1 MKSELSK
8 KKKIIITAVVIILVA
23 AIATAIGVA
32 CSKKPSDTDDSQTQT
47 VMVEVTDENG
57 EAVTNADGE
66 VVTKA
71 EEVKDKTNGEKKSP
85 TDNKDNETNDGKNNS
100 NSGNNNSNKKDES
113 TTEPLTEYTTINS
126 DGKIELPDVSLD
138 GLVTASYAL
147 LTLQEYYGD
156 AYVVNYDLPNNS
168 GTKMAFA
175 IFKAGKDK
183 TNIVCTVT
191 VDEETGETIQTDKK
205 GNKTDITDKVD
216 YGQEKQ

>member
-1 MKSELSK
+1 MKIDNK
-8 KKKIIITAVVIILVA
+8 KKKIIIIAAVIILVA
-23 AIATAIGVA
+23 AIATTVGVL
-32 CSKKPSDTDDSQTQT
+32 CSKKAKQSENTESQTVT
-47 VMVEVTDENG
+47 VDVTDENG
-57 EAVTNADGE
+57 EIVTDENGE
-66 VVTKA
+66 IVTKT
-71 EEVKDKTNGEKKSP
+71 EEVKDKTNGDKKTSA
-85 TDNKDNETNDGKNNS
+85 DGKDDNGKKNNI
-100 NSGNNNSNKKDES
+100 NSGNNNSNKNGES
-113 TTEPLTEYTTINS
+113 TTEPLTEYTTISS

-156 AYVVNYDLPNNS
+156 TYVVNYDLPNNS

-175 IFKAGKDK
+175 VFKAGKDK
-183 TNIVCTVT
+183 TNIVYTVT

>member
-32 CSKKPSDTDDSQTQT
+32 CSKKSSDTDDSQTQT

-66 VVTKA
+66 IVTKA
-71 EEVKDKTNGEKKSP
+71 EEVKDKTNGDKKTSADGKD
-85 TDNKDNETNDGKNNS
+85 DNGKKNNS

-113 TTEPLTEYTTINS
+113 TTEPLTEYTTISS
-126 DGKIELPDVSLD
+126 DGKIELPDISLD
-138 GLVTASYAL
+138 GLVTASYAI

-175 IFKAGKDK
+175 VFKAGKDK
-183 TNIVCTVT
+183 TNIVYTVA

-205 GNKTDITDKVD
+205 GNKTDISDKVD